1 MIGKVDMTSKWGWY
15 NALWVLSNERFVDIE
30 TVTKKPFKQSLTM
43 LAYLK
48 DKRHEA
54 NA

>member
-1 MIGKVDMTSKWGWY
+1 MIGRIDITEKWGWY
-15 NALWVLSNERFVDIE
+15 NAFWVLADEQFTKIE
-30 TVTKKPFKQSLTM
+30 EVSQAPFRQALTA
-43 LAYLK
+43 LAFMK

>member
-1 MIGKVDMTSKWGWY
+1 MIGAVDMGQKWGWY
-15 NALWVLSNERFVDIE
+15 NAFWVLSGESFTNMKDVPKRNFRE
-30 TVTKKPFKQSLTM
+30 TLTA